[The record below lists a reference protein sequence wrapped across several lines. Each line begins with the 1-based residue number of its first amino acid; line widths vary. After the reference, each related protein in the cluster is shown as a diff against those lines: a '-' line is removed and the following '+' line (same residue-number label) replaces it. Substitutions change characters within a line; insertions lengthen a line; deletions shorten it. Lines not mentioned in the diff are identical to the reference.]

1 MEEVV
6 AVKVA
11 VTVVAADT
19 VMVQVSPEVEVQP
32 VQARV

>member
-6 AVKVA
+6 VVKVA

-19 VMVQVSPEVEVQP
+19 VMVHVVPEVEVQP